1 MRASTKMSMKTA
13 RNKRDVFDPSEPATE
28 FLNTSYVL
36 QKNVLFDVNTNAAV
50 PMATCANRAD
60 GVVYIVG
67 SMAFGGN
74 GAFMGKVDGNNGNE
88 LIPGTAAAK
97 APAKA
102 PTPPKAPAK
111 PNTAKAPAKKT
122 VDPELADL
130 KPLTTDMVTLD
141 EQEDLLE

>member
-1 MRASTKMSMKTA
+1 MSMKTA

-28 FLNTSYVL
+28 FQNTSYVL

-102 PTPPKAPAK
+102 PAPPKAP
-111 PNTAKAPAKKT
+111 AKAPAKKT
-122 VDPELADL
+122 VDPDVADL

-141 EQEDLLE
+141 EQDDILE

>member
-13 RNKRDVFDPSEPATE
+13 RNKRDVFNPSEPATE
-28 FLNTSYVL
+28 FQNTSYVL

-60 GVVYIVG
+60 GVTYIVG

-74 GAFMGKVDGNNGNE
+74 GAFMGKVDINNGNE
-88 LIPGTAAAK
+88 LIAGTAGAAK
-97 APAKA
+97 APA
-102 PTPPKAPAK
+102 PAK
-111 PNTAKAPAKKT
+111 AAKASAKKPT
-122 VDPELADL
+122 NPELADL

-141 EQEDLLE
+141 EQDDILE